1 MDKLMQRTAV
11 DEFCAVLECLVSS
24 MGQSQ
29 INANN
34 SNLVYF
40 LLGEWKFGRC
50 VNSTVFPPERS

>member
-1 MDKLMQRTAV
+1 MLGGKRLINDMDKLMQRTAV
-11 DEFCAVLECLVSS
+11 DEFCAILECLVSS

-40 LLGEWKFGRC
+40 LLGEWKLWALC
-50 VNSTVFPPERS
+50 